1 MTLLGSLL
9 HMSCVLTV
17 LYLIVGS
24 NYGKLVYNGKLEK
37 LNNKH
42 DGATTTNL
50 PHDYS
55 YESKLDKIRKEAKK
69 KWRNI
74 RDYFFKNDSM
84 NTEVEESM
92 PFPYTMSLTNEDTN
106 EVKQN
111 RDILVEILLSVY
123 DSMNLMSRLLEGLF
137 N

>member
-1 MTLLGSLL
+1 MYYDDPDEDIYVSQNYSTFKKKPNRTTWYDVYKYGLGKINI
-9 HMSCVLTV
+9 T
-17 LYLIVGS
+17 
-24 NYGKLVYNGKLEK
+24 
-37 LNNKH
+37 
-42 DGATTTNL
+42 DGTNL
-50 PHDYS
+50 T
-55 YESKLDKIRKEAKK
+55 KE
-69 KWRNI
+69 WRNI